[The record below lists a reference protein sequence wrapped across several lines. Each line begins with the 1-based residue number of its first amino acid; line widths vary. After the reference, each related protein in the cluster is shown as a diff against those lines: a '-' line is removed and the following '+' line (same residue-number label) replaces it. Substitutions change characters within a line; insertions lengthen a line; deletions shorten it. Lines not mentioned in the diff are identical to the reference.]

1 MNLEKLKE
9 VESKA
14 EEFLRR
20 LKIARAK
27 IQNTEYFSSSKETAA
42 LKRSSL
48 DLTRALA
55 EMRRPG

>member
-1 MNLEKLKE
+1 MNLEKIKE

-27 IQNTEYFSSSKETAA
+27 MQITEYFSSSKETAA
-42 LKRSSL
+42 LKRSSI

>member
-20 LKIARAK
+20 LKTARAK
-27 IQNTEYFSSSKETAA
+27 MQINDFFHSSKETAA

>member
-27 IQNTEYFSSSKETAA
+27 MTIIEYCSGSKETAA
-42 LKRSSL
+42 LKRQSL
-48 DLTRALA
+48 DLTRELA

>member
-1 MNLEKLKE
+1 MNLEKIKE

-20 LKIARAK
+20 LKTARAK
-27 IQNTEYFSSSKETAA
+27 IQNTEYFYVSKETSA

-48 DLTRALA
+48 ELTRALA

>member
-27 IQNTEYFSSSKETAA
+27 MQITEYFSSSKETAA

>member
-1 MNLEKLKE
+1 MNLEKIKE
-9 VESKA
+9 VESQA
-14 EEFLRR
+14 LEFLRR
-20 LKIARAK
+20 LKTARTK
-27 IQNTEYFSSSKETAA
+27 MQITEFFSSSKETAA